1 MKNVEKKKHELMWAG
16 KIPKIK
22 QGKYSDG
29 MPYNEMNYL
38 CCKLILKADR
48 FVSRKS
54 MFSFGK
60 LVEASAKKCNVVFTR
75 WKYKDVPFKLRE
87 VIFFDTPDF
96 RLYNNAFVLRRRVCY
111 EDGFPVTDPE
121 IVLKF
126 RHPDLQKTAETD
138 IRPRIEGDYR
148 IKFKAQAL
156 PLKDKL
162 GGVRMLYSNNV
173 QFPRSRV
180 SETDALSMDV
190 ISKVFPVLGQLQKES
205 GEKIKLVND
214 TIIEE
219 MLQDI
224 GMLDF
229 GQGIVAKV
237 NISVWRNMGEHRPL
251 IAEFAFQFSFNNR
264 DKMKI
269 RAMKRL
275 EAFFVD
281 LQYEATDWISLD
293 ATKTGVVYRILGN
306 KPTSHE

>member
-1 MKNVEKKKHELMWAG
+1 MKNIDKKKTELTWAG
-16 KIPKIK
+16 NIPKIK
-22 QGKYSDG
+22 QGEYSDG
-29 MPYNEMNYL
+29 MPYNEVNYL
-38 CCKLILKADR
+38 CSKLILKPDR
-48 FVSRKS
+48 FVSRRK

-60 LVEASAKKCNVVFTR
+60 LVKASADRCNVKFTR

-96 RLYNNAFVLRRRVCY
+96 RLYNNAFVMRRRVSY
-111 EDGFPVTDPE
+111 VDGFPVTDPE

-138 IRPRIEGDYR
+138 IRPHIEGDYR
-148 IKFKAQAL
+148 IKFKVQAL

-162 GGVRMLYSNNV
+162 GGIRMLYSNNV

-190 ISKVFPVLGQLQKES
+190 ISKVFPVLGELQKIS
-205 GEKIKLVND
+205 GEKVQLVND

-219 MLQDI
+219 VLQDI
-224 GMLDF
+224 GLLDF
-229 GQGIVAKV
+229 GQGIVAKA
-237 NISVWRNMGEHRPL
+237 NISIWRNVGEHRPL
-251 IAEFAFQFSFNNR
+251 IAEFAFQFKFNSR

-275 EAFFVD
+275 EAFFMD
-281 LQYEATDWISLD
+281 LQFEAADWISLD